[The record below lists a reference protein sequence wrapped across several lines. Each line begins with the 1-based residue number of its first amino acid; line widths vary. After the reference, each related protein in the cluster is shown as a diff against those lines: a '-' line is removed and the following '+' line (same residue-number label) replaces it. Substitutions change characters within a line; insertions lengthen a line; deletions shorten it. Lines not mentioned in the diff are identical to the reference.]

1 MGWYPKREAY
11 FAHLSPD
18 REIFQ
23 GDIFRGVPTAFLG
36 HPAAREAAF
45 AMERPPTPEE
55 AERPLT
61 AEAVQ
66 EATTIFGSY
75 SIILPHPCDFSEEEK
90 GSSHS
95 VRQVARLERIRDHQ
109 FGRKEIEAARV
120 HHTVWVPSWESDDP
134 NDDWFVDLRSTS
146 AVDAAYLNPVRR
158 VAALSPP
165 AWMAMLRRIINFYTR
180 TSIDLALLVHEAHQH
195 PDYTPEKLIE
205 RGLISDSSEG

>member
-11 FAHLSPD
+11 YADLTPE

-23 GDIFRGVPTAFLG
+23 GDIFRGVPTAFVG

-45 AMERPPTPEE
+45 AEEDRPTPAD
-55 AERPLT
+55 AERSLSPADVLDAT
-61 AEAVQ
+61 A
-66 EATTIFGSY
+66 IFGSY
-75 SIILPHPCDFSEEEK
+75 SMILPHPCDYSEGEK

-120 HHTVWVPSWESDDP
+120 HHTIWVPSWDTDDP
-134 NDDWFVDLRSTS
+134 ADDWFVDLRSTS
-146 AVDAAYLNPVRR
+146 SVDAAYLNPTRR

-165 AWMAMLRRIINFYTR
+165 AWMALLRRLINFYTR
-180 TSIDLALLVHEAHQH
+180 TSIDLGLLANEAHQH
-195 PDYTPEKLIE
+195 PDYTTEHLAA
-205 RGLISDSSEG
+205 RGLIVVPKS